1 MANRPS
7 TRTVAEPL
15 DACSYA
21 IGAAVNCTNPGF
33 SPVTMAHPLGLPSTV
48 AIDASLGDHWNPA
61 FVTGCVSPVAPT
73 LNANAYTESRSP
85 CPRMPRDC
93 RESESRT
100 TTWMSLALSVGT
112 EQEASTTAHAAP
124 SPRART
130 GKPMS
135 ESSVGNGASTYRPTG
150 SVASAKL
157 QPTPSLELQILV
169 HHRFGRPRRGHVEH
183 HHAGPPHV
191 RQRLLARAQQLF
203 RRRLAPGVA
212 RLLRPQ
218 RRQPVELRIAQRH
231 R

>member
-73 LNANAYTESRSP
+73 LNANAYIESRSP

-112 EQEASTTAHAAP
+112 EQEASTTTHAAP

-130 GKPMS
+130 GRPMIERS
-135 ESSVGNGASTYRPTG
+135 AAIEGINIQDNGFRRQRYYS
-150 SVASAKL
+150 
-157 QPTPSLELQILV
+157 
-169 HHRFGRPRRGHVEH
+169 RPRRLSSRYLSTT
-183 HHAGPPHV
+183 ASA
-191 RQRLLARAQQLF
+191 ARAGGTSSTTT
-203 RRRLAPGVA
+203 PA
-212 RLLRPQ
+212 R
-218 RRQPVELRIAQRH
+218 
-231 R
+231 